1 MEAPYLSKLVDT
13 FANQGVIVLAAN
25 AWDEPRD
32 MVTKFATEQKLKQ
45 RILLNAA
52 ETARAYGVSSLP
64 TVIWINRLGEVTDVA
79 MGMTSE
85 REFEDRTRL
94 ALAKP

>member
-1 MEAPYLSKLVDT
+1 MEAPYLSKLVET
-13 FANQGVIVLAAN
+13 FVNQGVVVLAAN

-32 MVTKFATEQKLKQ
+32 VVTKFATEQKLKQ

-64 TVIWINRLGEVTDVA
+64 TVIWINRQGRVTDVA
-79 MGMTSE
+79 FGMTGE
-85 REFEDRTRL
+85 RELEERTRL
-94 ALAKP
+94 ALGAP